1 MEENT
6 QKDVIQLLRTSLDAA
21 NERIKELEEE
31 NFNIREA
38 ILLRRIAI
46 PEKLTKDKNFVDLY
60 ELPSYEQLYDK
71 NAAIRAYVVAK
82 LNKANECIV
91 DALTQLEQGGKA
103 AAALKLS
110 RYLTIQECL
119 DNILI
124 KIDETTG
131 EEDILCKEEETSSLE
146 R

>member
-71 NAAIRAYVVAK
+71 NAAIRTYVVAK
-82 LNKANECIV
+82 LNKANDCIV
-91 DALTQLEQGGKA
+91 ESLTQLEQGGKA

>member
-38 ILLRRIAI
+38 VLLRRIAI

-82 LNKANECIV
+82 LNKANDCIV
-91 DALTQLEQGGKA
+91 ESLTQLEQGEKA